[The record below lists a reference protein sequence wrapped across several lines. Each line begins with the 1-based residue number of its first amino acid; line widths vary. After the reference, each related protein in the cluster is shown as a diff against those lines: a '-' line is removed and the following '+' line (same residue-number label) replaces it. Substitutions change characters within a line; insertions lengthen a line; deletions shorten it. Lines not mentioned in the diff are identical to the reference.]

1 MPNIK
6 IERFWPD
13 DIKKNVKEL
22 IKYLEQKDFNTAKD
36 FLSNI
41 LSVLKDKKRDGKSR
55 VSVCFIIDQL
65 KGIDPFIDPMVDAL
79 IETLKDEQDAHV
91 REFSVWALGQIVQE
105 NLNLELV
112 KQTMPIFIGFCNDF
126 SIHVKKFAEDIK
138 ERLDAY
144 LEEKKNL
151 DQKIQ
156 SMLSNLSKLIQ
167 ERINEMKERA
177 KELSKEALALD
188 YRSAY
193 ERRTEIEEKIK
204 KFKELNAEA
213 EDEILALRDKYAN
226 EIPSIRGES
235 KGLIQ
240 HWRDARGEKEVLIR
254 RVHCILR
261 IQGKIYKIILHI
273 QNKED
278 GKIDINK
285 LKEETEY
292 SDQEIIEILKKLVN
306 EEIIPNFMLETLEKE
321 LQMKLESKNNQK

>member
-235 KGLIQ
+235 KDLIQ